1 VWEWQCFHTDLR
13 LVVRGGAAYVPVLIW
28 REGSD
33 HKKIG
38 SRCDATMPGSARQY
52 GYVSRKDLY
61 GGSTIAAENQR
72 RGPGG
77 ESQDL
82 VRGGVVMV
90 KTVDSVAPLGRPAV
104 MEEKL
109 FEMRGGVIAVRRDD
123 GPIKQDGQVVVVRH
137 PSVLLEPQCFRIA

>member
-1 VWEWQCFHTDLR
+1 VEWQCFHTDLR

-90 KTVDSVAPLGRPAV
+90 KTVDSVAPLGGQPLWRKA
-104 MEEKL
+104 
-109 FEMRGGVIAVRRDD
+109 FRNARRVIAVRRDD

-137 PSVLLEPQCFRIA
+137 PSVLREPQCFRIA